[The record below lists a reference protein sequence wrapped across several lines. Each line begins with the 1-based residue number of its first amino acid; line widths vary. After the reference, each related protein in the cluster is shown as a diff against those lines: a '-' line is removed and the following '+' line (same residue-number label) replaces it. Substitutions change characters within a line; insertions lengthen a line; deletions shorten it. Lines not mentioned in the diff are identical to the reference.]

1 MAAKVTLTIHG
12 GALDGKQF
20 TIRQPAKCV
29 IGRAE
34 DCLIQLPSNWEFQL
48 VSRHHCELH
57 IEPSGVRVC
66 DLGSRNGTYINGKLV
81 GHRPRTESVE
91 SAAPRVSAFYD
102 LHDGDQLWVGPVLFE
117 VKVAG
122 AVTVPK
128 EAVPAK
134 RNQFNEMAMA
144 I

>member
-12 GALDGKQF
+12 GALDGKQYSF
-20 TIRQPAKCV
+20 KQPAKCV

-57 IEPSGVRVC
+57 LEPPRVRVC
-66 DLGSRNGTYINGKLV
+66 DLGSRNGTYINGKLI
-81 GHRPRTESVE
+81 GQRPRTESAE
-91 SAAPRVSAFYD
+91 SAAPSVSAFYD
-102 LHDGDQLWVGPVLFE
+102 LNDGYQLWVGPVLFE
-117 VKVAG
+117 VKIAG
-122 AVTVPK
+122 AVTLPK
-128 EAVPAK
+128 EAVQGGEK
-134 RNQFNEMAMA
+134 EFNEMAMA